1 MCIRDRDWLALLG
14 FEVMWV
20 DKRCHIPPFEQAS
33 WHKRFTFM
41 DKLGA
46 RCGGVYLIVAKK
58 RVVGMTP
65 IKPNWK
71 AHPLKSALV
80 ARRPKSNTSQN
91 TTSQSD
97 ATK

>member
-1 MCIRDRDWLALLG
+1 
-14 FEVMWV
+14 
-20 DKRCHIPPFEQAS
+20 
-33 WHKRFTFM
+33 
-41 DKLGA
+41 
-46 RCGGVYLIVAKK
+46 
-58 RVVGMTP
+58 MTP

-91 TTSQSD
+91 TTSQFD